1 MGRIIAIDYGS
12 KRVGL
17 AVTDPLKIIAT
28 PLTTIHAKDLITFL
42 KKYDA
47 EEGIEVFVVGMPK
60 KLSNEDTD
68 ITQMVRN
75 FVIHLQRTFPKH
87 KVATVD
93 ERFTSK
99 IAFDTMIAGGMKKK
113 DRRNKETIDKISATI
128 ILQSFLDQGSES

>member
-1 MGRIIAIDYGS
+1 MGRILAIDYGT

-28 PLTTIHAKDLITFL
+28 PLTTIHSKDLIAYL
-42 KKYDA
+42 KSYNEK
-47 EEGIEVFVVGMPK
+47 EGIETFVVGMPK

-75 FVIHLQRTFPKH
+75 FVKHLQRTFPDH

-93 ERFTSK
+93 ERYTSK
-99 IAFDTMIAGGMKKK
+99 MAFDSMIAGGVKKK
-113 DRRNKETIDKISATI
+113 ARRNKETIDKISATI